1 MFWYNED
8 LERLEE
14 RISNLGYE
22 PKLVFYGSSTIRLWE
37 ELVTI
42 FEAYKPINLGFGG
55 STLAACTWFFER
67 VFENILSPEAIIIY
81 AGDNDLGDGRHPEE
95 VVLFFETLLSKI
107 RAKYGDIPC
116 SFISIKPSINRWQL
130 SGSIRYANSNIKELC
145 LKDENFHY
153 IDIYEDMLDENGYP
167 DGVNFVEDGL
177 HLSKKGYELW
187 LKKILARKEVFPEK
201 FLVNM

>member
-1 MFWYNED
+1 MFWYHED
-8 LERLEE
+8 LERLEDK
-14 RISNLGYE
+14 ISNLGYE
-22 PKLVFYGSSTIRLWE
+22 PKLIFYGSSSIRLWE
-37 ELVTI
+37 ELTTI
-42 FEAYKPINLGFGG
+42 FKEYKPLNLGFGG

-67 VFENILSPEAIIIY
+67 VFENVEKPEAVVIY

-107 RAKYGDIPC
+107 RNKYGTIPC

-130 SGSIRYANSNIKELC
+130 SGSIRYANSNIKELT

-153 IDIYEDMLDENGYP
+153 INIYDDMLDENGNPNGEY
-167 DGVNFVEDGL
+167 FVEDGL
-177 HLSKKGYELW
+177 HLSKKGYKLW
-187 LKKILARKEVFPEK
+187 LEKILARKEVFPEK

>member
-1 MFWYNED
+1 VFWYNED

-14 RISNLGYE
+14 KISNLGYE
-22 PKLVFYGSSTIRLWE
+22 PKLVFYGSSSIRLWE
-37 ELVTI
+37 ELTTV
-42 FEAYKPINLGFGG
+42 FKEYKPVNLGFGG

-67 VFENILSPEAIIIY
+67 VFENIQKAEAIIIY

-107 RAKYGDIPC
+107 RAKYGGIPC

-145 LKDENFHY
+145 LKDKNFHY
-153 IDIYEDMLDENGYP
+153 IDVYEDMLDENGNP
-167 DGVNFVEDGL
+167 DGDNFVEDGL
-177 HLSKKGYELW
+177 HLSKVGYELW
-187 LKKILARKEVFPEK
+187 LRNIMDRKEVFPEK